1 MLELKALKP
10 GHLIANV
17 EYVSVLKVRP
27 DAISVKN
34 LDTGIEFEISGK
46 DLIESAISADQFN
59 STEKITKT
67 ELAQKLTEAYNRP
80 FTVVFDKSDGQ
91 ERVLRGR
98 LLSSEPLM
106 GRSHVEDLDVHDQNK
121 LRLVDHRTLKS
132 LIVDNVKYTLKK

>member
-1 MLELKALKP
+1 MLNLDKLS
-10 GHLIANV
+10 GGDIIANV
-17 EYVSVLKVRP
+17 EYLTVKSKFAQR
-27 DAISVKN
+27 ITVKN
-34 LDTGIEFEISGK
+34 IDTGLQFDINGR
-46 DLIESAISADQFN
+46 DLIEAALHSSQFDKV
-59 STEKITKT
+59 EKVTKT

-106 GRSHVEDLDVHDQNK
+106 GRSHVEDLDVQDQNK